1 MVVTAVTQR
10 GGTVFA
16 EERYNRIAA
25 LVMSEGRVT
34 VAQLAS
40 RFNITKE
47 TVRRDLALLEKDGLL
62 RRVHGGAVPAASAST
77 TELSLT
83 SREGRNQAEKARIA
97 KAALTM
103 VPTEGSIVLDGGT
116 TTSSLAALLAQEA
129 GNQLLVITHSV
140 PVASTLIGSSLQLEF
155 IGGRVRGLTS
165 ACVGSGTVARYSG
178 FRPDVVFIGT
188 NGVHP
193 EFGLSTPDPEEASV
207 KAAIVRS
214 ARRVVVLADASK
226 LNTETLVS
234 FAELG
239 DIDALVTDAQPDTG
253 FTRALA
259 EADVEL
265 VIA

>member
-1 MVVTAVTQR
+1 
-10 GGTVFA
+10 VFA
-16 EERYNRIAA
+16 EERYNRIAT
-25 LVMSEGRVT
+25 LVASEGRVT
-34 VAQLAS
+34 VAQLAA

-62 RRVHGGAVPAASAST
+62 RRVHGGAVPVTNAST
-77 TELSLT
+77 SELSLT

-97 KAALTM
+97 KAALAM

-116 TTSSLAALLAQEA
+116 TTGSLASLLAQEA
-129 GNQLLVITHSV
+129 ADRLLIITHSV
-140 PVASTLIGSSLQLEF
+140 PVAHTLIGSSLQLEF
-155 IGGRVRGLTS
+155 IGGRVRSLTS
-165 ACVGSGTVARYSG
+165 VCVGSGTVARYGG

-226 LNTETLVS
+226 LNAETLVG
-234 FAELG
+234 FAGLSE
-239 DIDALVTDAQPDTG
+239 IDALITDAQPDSALN
-253 FTRALA
+253 RALA
-259 EADVEL
+259 DADVE
-265 VIA
+265 VVVA

>member
-1 MVVTAVTQR
+1 M
-10 GGTVFA
+10 FA

-239 DIDALVTDAQPDTG
+239 DIDALVTDAQPETG

>member
-1 MVVTAVTQR
+1 M
-10 GGTVFA
+10 FA

-103 VPTEGSIVLDGGT
+103 VPTVGSIVLDGGT

>member
-1 MVVTAVTQR
+1 M
-10 GGTVFA
+10 FA

-214 ARRVVVLADASK
+214 ARRVVVQADASK

>member
-1 MVVTAVTQR
+1 M
-10 GGTVFA
+10 FA

-25 LVMSEGRVT
+25 LVASEGRVT
-34 VAQLAS
+34 VAQLAA

-47 TVRRDLALLEKDGLL
+47 TVRRDLALLETDGVL
-62 RRVHGGAVPAASAST
+62 RRVHGGAVPATNAST
-77 TELSLT
+77 SELSLS
-83 SREGRNQAEKARIA
+83 SREGRNQAEKERIA
-97 KAALTM
+97 KAALAM

-116 TTSSLAALLAQEA
+116 TTGSLAALLVQETA
-129 GNQLLVITHSV
+129 DQLLIITHSV
-140 PVASTLIGSSLQLEF
+140 PVAHTLIGSSLQLEL
-155 IGGRVRGLTS
+155 IGGRVRSLTS
-165 ACVGSGTVARYSG
+165 ACVGSGTVARYND

-193 EFGLSTPDPEEASV
+193 DFGLSTPDPEEASV
-207 KAAIVRS
+207 KTAIVRS

-226 LNTETLVS
+226 LNAETLVR
-234 FAELG
+234 FAGLSE
-239 DIDALVTDAQPDTG
+239 IDALITDSQPDES

>member
-1 MVVTAVTQR
+1 M
-10 GGTVFA
+10 FA
-16 EERYNRIAA
+16 EERYNRIAT
-25 LVMSEGRVT
+25 LVASEGRVT
-34 VAQLAS
+34 VAQLAA

-77 TELSLT
+77 SELSLT

-97 KAALTM
+97 KAALGM
-103 VPTEGSIVLDGGT
+103 VPAEGSIVLDGGT
-116 TTSSLAALLAQEA
+116 TTGYLAGLLAQEPVD
-129 GNQLLVITHSV
+129 QLLIITHSV
-140 PVASTLIGSSLQLEF
+140 PVAHTLIGSSLQVEF
-155 IGGRVRGLTS
+155 IGGRVRSLTS
-165 ACVGSGTVARYSG
+165 VCVGSGTVARYSG

-207 KAAIVRS
+207 KAAIVQS

-226 LNTETLVS
+226 LDAQTLVG
-234 FAELG
+234 FAGLTE
-239 DIDALVTDAQPDTG
+239 IDALITDAQPEPALA
-253 FTRALA
+253 RALA
-259 EADVEL
+259 DADVEL

>member
-1 MVVTAVTQR
+1 M
-10 GGTVFA
+10 FA

-25 LVMSEGRVT
+25 LVASEGRVS
-34 VAQLAS
+34 VAQLAA

-62 RRVHGGAVPAASAST
+62 RRVHGGAVPVTNAST
-77 TELSLT
+77 SELSLT

-116 TTSSLAALLAQEA
+116 TTGSLASLLAQEA
-129 GNQLLVITHSV
+129 SEKLLIITHSV
-140 PVASTLIGSSLQLEF
+140 PVAHTLIGSSLQLEF
-155 IGGRVRGLTS
+155 VGGRVRSLTS

-226 LNTETLVS
+226 LNAETLVG
-234 FAELG
+234 FADLSE
-239 DIDALVTDAQPDTG
+239 IDALITDVQPEAG
-253 FTRALA
+253 LARALA
-259 EADVEL
+259 DADVEL
-265 VIA
+265 VVA

>member
-1 MVVTAVTQR
+1 M
-10 GGTVFA
+10 FA

-239 DIDALVTDAQPDTG
+239 DMDALVTDAQPDTG

>member
-1 MVVTAVTQR
+1 M
-10 GGTVFA
+10 FA